1 MKLAQDP
8 EQHQVLFDKVSPSL
22 VLKIRCQGLVAQ
34 CSEAVLKNGVRTMS
48 LDQEHALDILL
59 HTYEDQIDELELQ
72 AVDGRY
78 CLVLAFR

>member
-1 MKLAQDP
+1 
-8 EQHQVLFDKVSPSL
+8 
-22 VLKIRCQGLVAQ
+22 
-34 CSEAVLKNGVRTMS
+34 MS